1 MPWTLLKRLL
11 RLDSNYINNKVDD
24 FMHTQ
29 FNIKKVR
36 INGELF

>member
-29 FNIKKVR
+29 LKHKKVR